1 MKSPVPVVMSK
12 RSRIPMGS
20 IETTRDWSQYPKNWL
35 EMRLGQIPMKK
46 IGRVDDIAMACVY
59 LAGDS
64 GSYISGQVIH
74 LNGGQFMSH

>member
-1 MKSPVPVVMSK
+1 
-12 RSRIPMGS
+12 
-20 IETTRDWSQYPKNWL
+20 
-35 EMRLGQIPMKK
+35 MRLGQIPMKK

-74 LNGGQFMSH
+74 LNGGQFMSY